1 MESISANKENIE
13 RLLSNKKVSFLIPDY
28 QRPYAWTE
36 TECNTLWNDLY
47 EFAIPEGNA
56 DNFNSEK
63 DEYFLGP
70 IVTFKNKDKKKF
82 EIIDGQQRLTTIL
95 LLLRAFYTKFEL
107 NSMKDKK
114 SLTIKTKI
122 ESCIWKTDELGELIS
137 KDRIKRESEVAT
149 DNDKEQFKSIL
160 INGKT
165 DDSWKSRYALNF
177 NFFMEKINEFISRS
191 PSYLAYFP
199 LRIIQNCVFLPIL
212 ADSQDIALRIFSTL
226 NDRGLPLSDSDIFKA
241 QFYKYYSGNNEKE
254 LFINQWKFLEGETKD
269 IFKNSGNPMD
279 ELFTRY
285 MYFARAKR
293 GIKSSTTEALRK
305 FYEKDSYAILK
316 SKDTFEQLIDLVR
329 FWRDISIQNV
339 DRFSNE
345 TLKKLFVLNSAPNG
359 MWKYFISV
367 YYLQNK
373 DSFPERYDD
382 ASDKA
387 FLGFLNKTIAFVLAY
402 GITNPGVNALRTPIF
417 NEMIN
422 IVHGK
427 PVTFSDFR
435 FDESQLRNSLNTF
448 MFYNQRPVA
457 RSFLTWWAFTDK
469 EQVLLDLNL
478 QLDIE
483 HIYPKNRYNNEKPSF
498 SEQSLEKLGNKSLL
512 EKRINI
518 RASDYAFIDKKKYY
532 KGFTNVRG
540 IKKEGTKIHELFKL
554 ADQSGFTEK
563 DINDRNNAIINEFI
577 KFVDKEGLLRKA

>member
-70 IVTFKNKDKKKF
+70 IVTFNNKDKKKF
-82 EIIDGQQRLTTIL
+82 EIIDGQQRVTTIL

-382 ASDKA
+382 ASDQA

-469 EQVLLDLNL
+469 EQALLDLNL

-540 IKKEGTKIHELFKL
+540 ITKEGTKIHELFKL

-577 KFVDKEGLLRKA
+577 KFVDKEGLLRKV

>member
-70 IVTFKNKDKKKF
+70 IVTFKNTDKKKF

-212 ADSQDIALRIFSTL
+212 ADSQDIALIIFSTL

-387 FLGFLNKTIAFVLAY
+387 FLGFLNKTIAFVLGY

-577 KFVDKEGLLRKA
+577 EFVDKEGLLRKA

>member
-70 IVTFKNKDKKKF
+70 IVTFKSEDKKKF

-382 ASDKA
+382 ASDQA

-469 EQVLLDLNL
+469 EQALLDLNL

-577 KFVDKEGLLRKA
+577 KFVDKEGLLRKV

>member
-70 IVTFKNKDKKKF
+70 IVACENSDKKLF

-212 ADSQDIALRIFSTL
+212 SDSQDIALRIFSTL

-254 LFINQWKFLEGETKD
+254 LFINKWKFLEGETKD

-293 GIKSSTTEALRK
+293 GIKSSTTEALKK
-305 FYEKDSYAILK
+305 FYGKDSYAILK

-382 ASDKA
+382 ASDQA

>member
-577 KFVDKEGLLRKA
+577 KFVDKEGLLRKV